1 MHSFVTSVR
10 LQYRTYVRILERP
23 RNLPGDRG
31 DREQQHTDMGQ
42 NADIKRYSTA
52 TLGQPIELFDSKRGR
67 LPVIL
72 ELLASPWIVR
82 ASDLKLTDGSCAA
95 KHAEE
100 DVEVVWDAER
110 CYPLSFTREAR
121 VYRIDAVVQ
130 IWAAERAWWNPLR
143 RVSRRFWRVLARG
156 GVYDL
161 AYDREL
167 GTWRLIGIQD

>member
-1 MHSFVTSVR
+1 
-10 LQYRTYVRILERP
+10 
-23 RNLPGDRG
+23 
-31 DREQQHTDMGQ
+31 MGR
-42 NADIKRYSTA
+42 NADIKKFSA
-52 TLGQPIELFDSKRGR
+52 SSVGQPIELFDSKRGR

-82 ASDLKLTDGSCAA
+82 ASDLKRADGTCAA

-100 DVEVVWDAER
+100 DVEVAWDAER
-110 CYPLSFTREAR
+110 QYPSSFTRDGR

-130 IWAAERAWWNPLR
+130 IWAAERAWWDPR
-143 RVSRRFWRVLARG
+143 TRVSRRFWRVLARG

-161 AYDREL
+161 VYDRAR

>member
-1 MHSFVTSVR
+1 
-10 LQYRTYVRILERP
+10 
-23 RNLPGDRG
+23 
-31 DREQQHTDMGQ
+31 MGR
-42 NADIKRYSTA
+42 NADIKKYSA
-52 TLGQPIELFDSKRGR
+52 TSVGQPLELFDSKRAR

-82 ASDLKLTDGSCAA
+82 ASDLARAEGTCAA

-100 DVEVVWDAER
+100 DVEVAWDAAR
-110 CYPLSFTREAR
+110 QYPSSFTRDGR
-121 VYRIDAVVQ
+121 VYRIDAIVQ
-130 IWAAERAWWNPLR
+130 IWAAERAWWDPRR

-161 AYDREL
+161 AYDRAQ